1 VVLPLRERPFL
12 VEPMGIG
19 LRGVTLRFVHEVR
32 GEADYSA
39 RHGRLPSVGLAFLE
53 GKPMSAKGR
62 LARRISPIA
71 CFSAGTSADQAFM
84 AARARASG
92 KVETGVLTG
101 AGLHGSLGLE
111 RVPAPE
117 SVFHCEALFP
127 ARSLPTGALQRGA
140 RQRKQ
145 KAVLFAC
152 RRRELHSRTLISPR
166 QKSSP
171 DRQGGRN

>member
-1 VVLPLRERPFL
+1 
-12 VEPMGIG
+12 
-19 LRGVTLRFVHEVR
+19 
-32 GEADYSA
+32 
-39 RHGRLPSVGLAFLE
+39 
-53 GKPMSAKGR
+53 MSAKGR
-62 LARRISPIA
+62 LARRISSIA
-71 CFSAGTSADQAFM
+71 CFSAGTSADMAFM

-92 KVETGVLTG
+92 KVESGVLTG

-117 SVFHCEALFP
+117 SVHCGALFP

-171 DRQGGRN
+171 ERQGGRN

>member
-1 VVLPLRERPFL
+1 VVLLLCERPFL

-62 LARRISPIA
+62 LARRISSIA
-71 CFSAGTSADQAFM
+71 CFSAGTSADMAFM
-84 AARARASG
+84 AARARALG
-92 KVETGVLTG
+92 KVESGVPTG

-117 SVFHCEALFP
+117 SVHC
-127 ARSLPTGALQRGA
+127 GH
-140 RQRKQ
+140 
-145 KAVLFAC
+145 C
-152 RRRELHSRTLISPR
+152 SPR
-166 QKSSP
+166 EACPQTRFSEGSAAKAE
-171 DRQGGRN
+171 GGFIRVPAT

>member
-1 VVLPLRERPFL
+1 LRERPFL
-12 VEPMGIG
+12 VELMGIG

-53 GKPMSAKGR
+53 GKPMSAKER
-62 LARRISPIA
+62 LARRVSSIA
-71 CFSAGTSADQAFM
+71 CFASADMAFM

-92 KVETGVLTG
+92 KVESGVRTG

-117 SVFHCEALFP
+117 SVHCGALFP

-171 DRQGGRN
+171 ERQGGRN